1 MRKLSDKKRELLMIK
16 QHIIAAY
23 ETNWSLRD
31 LAKMYDTSVGSIR
44 NLLIEE
50 GVTLRKQGRQKK
62 KKEDK

>member
-23 ETNWSLRD
+23 GSNWSLRD
-31 LAKMYDTSVGSIR
+31 LAKAYDTSVGSIR

-62 KKEDK
+62 EDK

>member
-16 QHIIAAY
+16 QHIITGY
-23 ETNWSLRD
+23 ESNWSLRD
-31 LAKMYDTSVGSIR
+31 LAKAYDSSVGSIR

-62 KKEDK
+62 EDK